1 MCLAIPGEILVIE
14 ERHGLRFGKVQF
26 GGITR
31 DVCLEYQPAAQAGDY
46 VLVHVGFAI
55 ATVDAAEVARTW
67 DLLRELG
74 AIEELGGSGYGG
86 DTKDLRD
93 RGYGGDT
100 KDIGGRGVDTVDL
113 GGRGVGDTE
122 ETEER

>member
-1 MCLAIPGEILVIE
+1 MCLAIPGEILAIE

-74 AIEELGGSGYGG
+74 EIEELGGYGG
-86 DTKDLRD
+86 DTKDLAG
-93 RGYGGDT
+93 RGYGGE
-100 KDIGGRGVDTVDL
+100 DL
-113 GGRGVGDTE
+113 GTVGHGGESE

>member
-1 MCLAIPGEILVIE
+1 MCLAIPGEVLAIE

-31 DVCLEYQPAAQAGDY
+31 DVCLEYQPAARPGDY

-74 AIEELGGSGYGG
+74 EIEELGASGHGG
-86 DTKDLRD
+86 DTKDLAG
-93 RGYGGDT
+93 RGY
-100 KDIGGRGVDTVDL
+100 VL
-113 GGRGVGDTE
+113 ATE